1 MKKINENTKVT
12 LTFEQLK
19 KLVKEA
25 TPRRRP
31 VKRARGIDP
40 SVFSAKIWVGNFT
53 EGDEDELCDVVSSEA
68 PNYLG
73 NHAVNCEFIGT
84 DYDPD
89 FDPDETEEPNIG
101 IFKIEVVPATGVK
114 ASEVE
119 EALDTALGDCA
130 DWGLTNFKRIRG

>member
-12 LTFEQLK
+12 LTLGQLK
-19 KLVKEA
+19 KLVREA
-25 TPRRRP
+25 TR
-31 VKRARGIDP
+31 IDP

-53 EGDEDELCDVVSSEA
+53 EGDEAELCDVVSWEV
-68 PNYLG
+68 PHYLG

-84 DYDPD
+84 DYDSD
-89 FDPDETEEPNIG
+89 LDNDETGEPNIG

-119 EALDTALGDCA
+119 EVLNVVFGDCA